1 MLYIGRQVEM
11 CYFLIPGLKTSR
23 QVWPRRVY
31 MEIEAIRGI
40 AAVMM
45 YMGSSRGNWNI
56 LDSRLEFSR
65 FSGVCKL

>member
-11 CYFLIPGLKTSR
+11 CYFLIPGLKTER

-56 LDSRLEFSR
+56 LDSEVEFSR
-65 FSGVCKL
+65 FSEVCKL